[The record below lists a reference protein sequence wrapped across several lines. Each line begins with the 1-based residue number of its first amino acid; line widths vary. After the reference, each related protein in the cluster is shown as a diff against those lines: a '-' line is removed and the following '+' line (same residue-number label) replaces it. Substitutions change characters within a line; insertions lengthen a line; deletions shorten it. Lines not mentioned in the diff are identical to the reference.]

1 MLWDKYTEVE
11 LLSYMV
17 FYIPTNSTQGLQFFH
32 ILTNISHFVFVF
44 KYLFLEPYY
53 SLFTFYISGCFLIFL
68 MLSQQKR

>member
-11 LLSYMV
+11 LLDHRV

-32 ILTNISHFVFVF
+32 VLTNTTYFVFVF

-53 SLFTFYISGCFLIFL
+53 SLFTFYISVCFLYLFFL
-68 MLSQQKR
+68 F